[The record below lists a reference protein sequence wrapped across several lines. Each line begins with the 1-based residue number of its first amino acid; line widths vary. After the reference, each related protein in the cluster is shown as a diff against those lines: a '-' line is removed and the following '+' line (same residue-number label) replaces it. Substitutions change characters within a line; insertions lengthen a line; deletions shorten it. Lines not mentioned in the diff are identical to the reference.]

1 MAEPRTLHPVTIVGD
16 TIPIVFAFTESVD
29 GGAFSFVHS
38 LWGTIAVTGA
48 GLRVSVPITEVRAAA
63 AAGTYTYVLIANE
76 GVEGSEQT
84 VARGNHHHRA
94 REYAP

>member
-1 MAEPRTLHPVTIVGD
+1 MSDPRNLHPRTVVGD
-16 TIPIVFAFTESVD
+16 TLPIAFVFSQSVD

-38 LWGTIAVTGA
+38 LWGTISVTGV
-48 GLRVSVPITEVRAAA
+48 GQRVEIPITEVRAAA
-63 AAGTYTYVLIANE
+63 TAGTYTYVLIANE

-84 VARGNHHHRA
+84 VARGNHHHLA